1 MTKDQLSKYCDAEFE
16 NIETVNAELW
26 SVVESGKSE
35 YSIAELAAIATFLH
49 NIYNGVENILKRV
62 LRANQV
68 KVEDS
73 PTWHKDMLKTSS
85 DIEIISNDLYV
96 DLSDY
101 LSFRHFFVHAYS
113 FTLKWEELK
122 PLVDRL
128 EGVLN
133 KFKSAIYKYINKFQ
147 SF

>member
-1 MTKDQLSKYCDAEFE
+1 MTKDQLCKYCDAEFE
-16 NIETVNAELW
+16 NIETVNAELC

-133 KFKSAIYKYINKFQ
+133 KFKSSIYKYINELQ

>member
-16 NIETVNAELW
+16 NIETVTAELC

-85 DIEIISNDLYV
+85 NIEIISNDLYV

-101 LSFRHFFVHAYS
+101 LSFYQERC
-113 FTLKWEELK
+113 L
-122 PLVDRL
+122 
-128 EGVLN
+128 
-133 KFKSAIYKYINKFQ
+133 
-147 SF
+147 